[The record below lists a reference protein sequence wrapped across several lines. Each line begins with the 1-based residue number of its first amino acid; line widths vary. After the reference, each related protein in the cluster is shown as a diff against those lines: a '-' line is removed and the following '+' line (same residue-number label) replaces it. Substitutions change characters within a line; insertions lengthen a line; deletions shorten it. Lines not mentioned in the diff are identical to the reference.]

1 MRNNVRLTAVLLI
14 LATLIGCATNAP
26 RNLPVEAVDD
36 LKVTDTM
43 RSKCPLSIEFVD
55 RRTDPQNLGV
65 IGKRAVIYPDF
76 GKWFELQLRARLRT
90 QESNPDSP
98 KLVVELAQ
106 AYMETNRST
115 LSFNILATVTG
126 GGVKGQLESTAPA
139 RVYRGATTKVS
150 WFGNDS
156 ETGAFIERAAQE
168 LLVKLSTAEE
178 KQCVPFTE

>member
-1 MRNNVRLTAVLLI
+1 MPNNVRLTAVLLI
-14 LATLIGCATNAP
+14 LATLIGCGTNAP
-26 RNLPVEAVDD
+26 RKLPVQAVDD
-36 LKVTDTM
+36 LKVTAAM
-43 RSKCPLSIEFVD
+43 HSKCAFSVEFVD

-76 GKWFELQLRARLRT
+76 SKWFELQLRARLRT
-90 QESNPDSP
+90 QESNPKSP

-115 LSFNILATVTG
+115 LSFNILASVTSSVTG
-126 GGVKGQLESTAPA
+126 ELVATSPG

-150 WFGNDS
+150 WFGGDS

-168 LLVKLSTAEE
+168 LLTKLSTAEE
-178 KQCVPFTE
+178 KQCVALDN